1 MDNNILKTDEDFI
14 REAMRLAGLAEEI
27 DEVPV
32 GAIAV
37 KDGKIIASAFNTRE
51 GSKCATHHAE
61 ILAIEGACR
70 ALGGWRLPGVTLYA
84 TMEPCAMCAG
94 AIINA
99 RIPRVVYGT
108 RDIRFGA
115 FGSLIDLSAVGLN
128 HTPEIVGG
136 VLEDE
141 TRDMLTAYFRRKR
154 EQKKQDGQAF
164 ILHGKLLSGDRP
176 LFEKSGAKT
185 FKKHLGA
192 SNLQR

>member
-1 MDNNILKTDEDFI
+1 MDNNNLITDEDFI
-14 REAMRLAGLAEEI
+14 REAMRLAGKAEQI

-32 GAIAV
+32 GALAV

-51 GSKCATHHAE
+51 SSKCATHHAE
-61 ILAIEGACR
+61 ILAIEEACR
-70 ALGGWRLPGVTLYA
+70 TLGGWRLPGVTLYV

-154 EQKKQDGQAF
+154 KAKKEATDDE
-164 ILHGKLLSGDRP
+164 SV
-176 LFEKSGAKT
+176 S
-185 FKKHLGA
+185 
-192 SNLQR
+192 

>member
-1 MDNNILKTDEDFI
+1 MDNNILKTNEDFI
-14 REAMRLAGLAEEI
+14 REAMRLADLAEEI

-51 GSKCATHHAE
+51 SSKCATHHAE

-70 ALGGWRLPGVTLYA
+70 ALGGWRLPGVTLYV

-154 EQKKQDGQAF
+154 EQKKHSPTDDS
-164 ILHGKLLSGDRP
+164 LS
-176 LFEKSGAKT
+176 
-185 FKKHLGA
+185 
-192 SNLQR
+192 

>member
-14 REAMRLAGLAEEI
+14 REAMRLAGLAEQI

-32 GAIAV
+32 GALAV
-37 KDGKIIASAFNTRE
+37 KDGKIIAAAYNTRE
-51 GSKCATHHAE
+51 SSKCATHHAE
-61 ILAIEGACR
+61 ILAIEEACR
-70 ALGGWRLPGVTLYA
+70 ALGGWRLPGVTLYV

-115 FGSLIDLSAVGLN
+115 FGSLIDLSSVGLN

-141 TRDMLTAYFRRKR
+141 TRDMLSAYFRRKR
-154 EQKKQDGQAF
+154 KAKKDTAADNV
-164 ILHGKLLSGDRP
+164 LS
-176 LFEKSGAKT
+176 
-185 FKKHLGA
+185 
-192 SNLQR
+192 

>member
-1 MDNNILKTDEDFI
+1 MDNNNLITDEDFI

-32 GAIAV
+32 GAVAV

-51 GSKCATHHAE
+51 SSKCATHHAE
-61 ILAIEGACR
+61 ILAIEEACR
-70 ALGGWRLPGVTLYA
+70 ALGGWRLPGVTLYV

-141 TRDMLTAYFRRKR
+141 NRDMLSAYFRRKR
-154 EQKKQDGQAF
+154 KVKKEAADDG
-164 ILHGKLLSGDRP
+164 LS
-176 LFEKSGAKT
+176 
-185 FKKHLGA
+185 
-192 SNLQR
+192 

>member
-14 REAMRLAGLAEEI
+14 REAMRLAELAEQI

-32 GAIAV
+32 GALAV
-37 KDGKIIASAFNTRE
+37 KDGKIIAAAYNTRE
-51 GSKCATHHAE
+51 SSKCATHHAE
-61 ILAIEGACR
+61 ILAIEEACR
-70 ALGGWRLPGVTLYA
+70 ALGGWRLPGVTLYV

-115 FGSLIDLSAVGLN
+115 FGSLIDLSSVGLN

-141 TRDMLTAYFRRKR
+141 TRDMLSAYFRRKR
-154 EQKKQDGQAF
+154 KAKKDTAADDV
-164 ILHGKLLSGDRP
+164 LS
-176 LFEKSGAKT
+176 
-185 FKKHLGA
+185 
-192 SNLQR
+192 

>member
-51 GSKCATHHAE
+51 SSKCATHHAE

-70 ALGGWRLPGVTLYA
+70 ALGGWRLPGVTLYV

-94 AIINA
+94 AIINS

-115 FGSLIDLSAVGLN
+115 FGSLIDLAAVGLN

-154 EQKKQDGQAF
+154 EQKKHSPTDDS
-164 ILHGKLLSGDRP
+164 LS
-176 LFEKSGAKT
+176 
-185 FKKHLGA
+185 
-192 SNLQR
+192 